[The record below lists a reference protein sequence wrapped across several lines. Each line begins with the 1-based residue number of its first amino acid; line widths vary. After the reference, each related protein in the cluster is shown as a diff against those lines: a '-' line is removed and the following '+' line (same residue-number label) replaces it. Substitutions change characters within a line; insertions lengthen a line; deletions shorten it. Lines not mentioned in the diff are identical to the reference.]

1 MATSAAKLRS
11 AYQLQLSVLKGLG
24 FPVEPG
30 STVLDFGCG
39 AGLAI
44 RYLQEQGF
52 DAYGYDVQNKSESH
66 TDQTDLIEGGILRIN
81 TDGNLPLPFP
91 DDMFDIVLSYQVFEH
106 VQNYEHSVAELARI
120 LKPGGVSLH
129 VFPSRYRPLEAHNGV
144 PFSPL
149 LPYRRWLEFW
159 IRLGFHR
166 KRDSGKSWQ
175 KVLEW
180 DDYFLKNRTNYIP
193 GKEIRRH
200 FSAHFR
206 KVEFVQKEYLLR
218 SDRLRGLEKAVRLT
232 PLLPA
237 MFGTFWTRVLLAAA
251 PE

>member
-1 MATSAAKLRS
+1 MATSAAKISR
-11 AYQLQLSVLKGLG
+11 AFQLQLSVLEELG

-44 RYLQEQGF
+44 RYLLKRGF
-52 DAYGYDVQNKSESH
+52 DAYGYDVQKKSESH
-66 TDQTDLIEGGILRIN
+66 TDQTDLIEDGILRIN
-81 TDGNLPLPFP
+81 SDENLALPFP
-91 DDMFDIVLSYQVFEH
+91 DNMFDLVLSYQVFEH
-106 VQNYEHSVAELARI
+106 VQNYDHSVTEIARI

-159 IRLGFHR
+159 IRLGVYR
-166 KRDSGKSWQ
+166 KRNSGKTWHEA
-175 KVLEW
+175 LEW

-193 GKEIRRH
+193 GKEIKRH
-200 FSAHFR
+200 FSSHFR
-206 KVEFVQKEYLLR
+206 QVEFVPKEYLL
-218 SDRLRGLEKAVRLT
+218 SSGRLRGLDNAVRLT
-232 PLLPA
+232 PILPA
-237 MFGTFWTRVLLAAA
+237 LFGTFWTRVLLAAG
-251 PE
+251 PN